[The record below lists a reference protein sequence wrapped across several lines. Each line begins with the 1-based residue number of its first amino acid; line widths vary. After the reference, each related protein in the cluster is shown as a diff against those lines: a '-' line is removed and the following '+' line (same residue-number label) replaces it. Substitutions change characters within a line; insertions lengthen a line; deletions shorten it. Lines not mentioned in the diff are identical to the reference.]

1 MNDPSL
7 AAPTDGI
14 EAIPALMRLRAVL
27 QVTGLGRSTL
37 YRMVAEHTFPSPVRL
52 TERRAVAWRQ
62 EDVRHWTCGRPIAS
76 KAPDPT
82 ARRS

>member
-1 MNDPSL
+1 MNDTPL
-7 AAPTDGI
+7 AAPADGI
-14 EAIPALMRLRAVL
+14 ATIPALMRLRAVL

-62 EDVRHWTCGRPIAS
+62 EDVRHWTSGRPTVS
-76 KAPDPT
+76 RQRST
-82 ARRS
+82 SRRG